1 MIDALKPVWKQF
13 EETYRALRY
22 SLAEVPDADLTWSP
36 GGEAMSVAR
45 LIQHTASANINYV
58 RHMEGSDRGRAWE
71 YQEAPPRGWLVA
83 RLDESEQRVR
93 DVFYAMTPE
102 SLARACADDWSPLSD
117 SNPVEGPLDA
127 LWFALQAVRH
137 TAYHLGQ
144 LNVYLLVM
152 AARGTE

>member
-13 EETYRALRY
+13 EETYQALRH
-22 SLAEVPDADLTWSP
+22 SLATVPDADLTWSP

-45 LIQHTASANINYV
+45 LVQHIASANLNYM
-58 RHMEGSDRGRAWE
+58 RHMERSDRGRTWE
-71 YQEAPPRGWLVA
+71 FQEAPPRAWLGE

-93 DVFYAMTPE
+93 EVFEAMTPE

-127 LWFALQAVRH
+127 LWFALQAMRH

-144 LNVYLLVM
+144 LNVYLLVL
-152 AARGTE
+152 AARPAE

>member
-1 MIDALKPVWKQF
+1 MIDALKPVWKQS
-13 EETYRALRY
+13 EETYRALRH
-22 SLAEVPDADLTWSP
+22 SLAVVPDADLAWSP

-45 LIQHTASANINYV
+45 LIQHIAAANLNYM

-71 YQEAPPRGWLVA
+71 FQEVPPRAWLEE
-83 RLDESEQRVR
+83 RLDESERRVR
-93 DVFYAMTPE
+93 NVFDAMTPE
-102 SLARACADDWSPLSD
+102 SLSRSCADDWSPLSD

-144 LNVYLLVM
+144 LNVYLLVL
-152 AARGTE
+152 AARHPE